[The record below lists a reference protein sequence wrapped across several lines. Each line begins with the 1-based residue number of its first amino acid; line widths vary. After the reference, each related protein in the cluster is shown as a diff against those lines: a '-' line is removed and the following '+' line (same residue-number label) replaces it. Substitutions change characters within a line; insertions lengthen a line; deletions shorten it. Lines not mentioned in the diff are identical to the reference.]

1 MRNRHNACNKL
12 EVHSTRFTYHSR
24 SLHTQIKNM
33 KNILIT
39 SLFTL
44 ILATSPAYSQSIE
57 IEADRNN
64 RNIVEVT
71 PFNLVYHGY
80 QGYFSELGIPSNGA
94 FLQAIKFGK
103 ITAKDLVKAAIEK
116 GRLNVDRINDESYIR
131 RVQMRLDSM
140 IRN

>member
-1 MRNRHNACNKL
+1 
-12 EVHSTRFTYHSR
+12 
-24 SLHTQIKNM
+24 M
-33 KNILIT
+33 KNLLLA
-39 SLFTL
+39 SLSTL

-57 IEADRNN
+57 MENHQGD

-80 QGYFSELGIPSNGA
+80 QGYFSDLGIPSNGA
-94 FLQAIKFGK
+94 FLQAIRFGK

-116 GRLNVDRINDESYIR
+116 GRLNVDRIDDEGYIKM
-131 RVQMRLDSM
+131 VQIRLDSM